1 MYGKMQECGLF
12 AITSL
17 IMGSHGVSD
26 HGESACNV
34 GDRVWSLG
42 WKDSLEKGMAPH
54 FSIFTWK
61 ILWVEEPGG
70 LQVHGTAKSWT
81 WLTNNL
87 VITAIVLLGLSRN
100 NMLFF
105 SEKRKLTWLFTDV
118 AFIGRNIVFLF
129 TLFVSDFPAQWI
141 VMQILLS
148 EAELIFN

>member
-34 GDRVWSLG
+34 WDRVWSLG

-54 FSIFTWK
+54 FSILTWK

-105 SEKRKLTWLFTDV
+105 SEKRKLTWLHRCSIHWQKYCFPIY
-118 AFIGRNIVFLF
+118 FICIWFSCTVNGHADLTFWGRANF
-129 TLFVSDFPAQWI
+129 
-141 VMQILLS
+141 
-148 EAELIFN
+148 